1 LLPFDNTNLPASATP
16 YLSKKEQGLPVYCI
30 KSKSLT
36 IAFILLIINV
46 LSIFNL
52 SAQSNIDSLE
62 AILPKSKGHERLEI
76 INGLFVHYLESA
88 NLKKALFYTEMLKK
102 QAYDMQD
109 TIWMIRSHNAS
120 GYVLLTEGL
129 LNESLEELQKGRLM
143 TYNHDKRPA
152 AIEYT
157 RQRKYILNNIG
168 TAYIRLANFD
178 KALETNFESLRIR
191 EADRDTTGIAV
202 SLNNIGVVYREMGD
216 VENAFSYFGQSYEL
230 MVAGKIED
238 EIELRLVSLAYASND
253 LELYAEAK
261 EYVQNAFKRCKNK
274 CDERIIG
281 LANHAYGYALM
292 KTGSLQEA
300 EKYFLKAAEIF
311 KKIDDTDQISELT
324 ALAELKIEQN
334 DLNRAL
340 AYLQESQEM
349 AEEVDIIKFQL
360 NNFKLYA
367 TVYRLLK
374 DYRLASDYQLKYQ
387 ELYEK
392 IFSGDLIKNVAR
404 IQARYQEE
412 ENLATIQRQGTE
424 LKIKQELIRAKENQV
439 IFFTIVSILVIVL
452 VFILWRFNLAQRK
465 SNQELMAAK
474 STIEEKNNALI
485 EINRTLDQRIMDK
498 TQELVTANIS
508 LQKSNDELDNFIYKT
523 SHDIRG
529 PLASLKGIASLA
541 LLESKDE
548 EVTRYIKM
556 LDETAEGLIKILT
569 RLVSISQITNAK
581 LAPVE
586 IDFGLLINDV
596 LAIQKKRG
604 LPNQMRIEHEVAP
617 ELTLISDRTLL
628 SIVLENLIDNAIK
641 FQNTSGRVEPVVRMY
656 VAQDANNIQI
666 RVIDNG
672 IGIDKISADKIFQMF
687 VRASER
693 SETGGLGLYLSRL
706 AVEKLG
712 GEISLHIT
720 EEKWTE
726 FRVNLP
732 GDLNQIVEERK
743 QAEIQREIEKVIVA
757 KKNQTD

>member
-1 LLPFDNTNLPASATP
+1 M
-16 YLSKKEQGLPVYCI
+16 YCI

-36 IAFILLIINV
+36 ICFIYLIISA

-52 SAQSNIDSLE
+52 FAQSMPDSLE
-62 AILPKSKGHERLEI
+62 ALLPKSRGHERLEI
-76 INGLFVHYLESA
+76 INGLFVHHLESA
-88 NLKKALFYTEMLKK
+88 SLNKALFYTEMLKK
-102 QAYDMQD
+102 QAYDMKD
-109 TIWMIRSHNAS
+109 TLWIIRSHNAK
-120 GYVLLTEGL
+120 GFVLLTEGL

-143 TYNHDKRPA
+143 TYDHDKSPELQDF
-152 AIEYT
+152 I

-168 TAYIRLANFD
+168 TAYLRLANYD

-191 EADRDTTGIAV
+191 EAEKDTTGIAV
-202 SLNNIGVVYREMGD
+202 ALNNIGVAYREMGD

-238 EIELRLVSLAYASND
+238 DIELRLISLAYASND
-253 LELYAEAK
+253 LGLYAEAK
-261 EYVQNAFKRCKNK
+261 EYVQNAFKRCKNN
-274 CDERIIG
+274 CDDRIIG
-281 LANHAYGYALM
+281 LADHAYGYALM
-292 KTGSLQEA
+292 KTGELQEA
-300 EKYFLKAAEIF
+300 EKYFLNALEIF
-311 KKIDDTDQISELT
+311 KRIDDTDQISELT
-324 ALAELKIEQN
+324 SLAELKVAQN
-334 DLNRAL
+334 DPRRSL
-340 AYLQESQEM
+340 AYLQESQEL
-349 AEEVDIIKFQL
+349 AEDVDIIKFQL

-367 TVYRLLK
+367 SVYRLLK
-374 DYRLASDYQLKYQ
+374 DFKLASDYQLKYQ

-439 IFFTIVSILVIVL
+439 IFFTVVSILVIVL

-465 SNQELMAAK
+465 SNLELMAAK
-474 STIEEKNNALI
+474 STIEEKNNALV

-548 EVTRYIKM
+548 EVSRYIRM

-581 LAPVE
+581 LIPVE
-586 IDFGLLINDV
+586 IDFTALINDV

-604 LPNQMRIEHEVAP
+604 LPNQMRIDHVVAP
-617 ELTLISDRTLL
+617 ELKLISDKALL

-641 FQNTSGRVEPVVRMY
+641 FQNTSGRVEPFVRIN
-656 VAQDANNIQI
+656 VSTNGNNIQI
-666 RVIDNG
+666 RVVDNG
-672 IGIDKISADKIFQMF
+672 IGVDKISADKIFQMF

-712 GEISLHIT
+712 GEISLNIT

-726 FRVNLP
+726 FRVSLP
-732 GDLNQIVEERK
+732 GDLNSIVEERK

-757 KKNQTD
+757 TKNQTD